1 MNEKE
6 LLDNLLQE
14 REDGDVIDEN
24 LITEQLSKSKK
35 EMEDYLKDIDFIQRM
50 TDMVD
55 WLNEKAKFKV
65 TTFWEIYETRDI
77 FETKYYLES
86 NICRFYF
93 SIFKVEQHNEDWLK
107 LHCFLDKSK
116 EEKGVWTIWK
126 GEFFEEKYDEYTH
139 SYSHDELFEKLRDVF
154 VGEVFKSKH
163 YG

>member
-6 LLDNLLQE
+6 LLDNLLKE

-65 TTFWEIYETRDI
+65 ETVWEIYETKAI

-93 SIFKVEQHNEDWLK
+93 Q
-107 LHCFLDKSK
+107 
-116 EEKGVWTIWK
+116 
-126 GEFFEEKYDEYTH
+126 YT
-139 SYSHDELFEKLRDVF
+139 SMNQMVKT
-154 VGEVFKSKH
+154 G
-163 YG
+163 